1 MSKLVSPN
9 FQEARALLA
18 KVEYQRGHVEE
29 ALHMLNGINMP
40 ALIPDLKISI
50 TRLARTHPHSGYPPM
65 SLHAVNLIMETI
77 YLKTIALRDVG
88 KLKGTTST
96 SLKFSMDTHHSIFS
110 LILVVHF
117 NSISFYR
124 SGAGVQYNIGRCG
137 ISTA

>member
-96 SLKFSMDTHHSIFS
+96 SLKFSMDAHHSIFS

-124 SGAGVQYNIGRCG
+124 SGTGVQYNIGRCG